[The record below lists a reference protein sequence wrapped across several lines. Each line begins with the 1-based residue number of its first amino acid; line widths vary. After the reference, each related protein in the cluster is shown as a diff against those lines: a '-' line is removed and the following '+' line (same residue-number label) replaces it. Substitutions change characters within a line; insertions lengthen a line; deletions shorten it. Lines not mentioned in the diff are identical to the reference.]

1 MNPVANPTPSSPHGA
16 PATEGSSPDMA
27 AIRARQQAVW
37 ASGDYTVVARTLQIV
52 AESLCETA
60 DLRAGEKVLDVA
72 TGTGNAAIAAAR
84 RFTDVIATDFVST
97 LLEHG
102 RARAAAEGLP
112 VVFREADVQVSA
124 VPRRVVRCRAF
135 YLRRHVRS
143 RPGARGA

>member
-16 PATEGSSPDMA
+16 PVTEGSSPDMA

-84 RFTDVIATDFVST
+84 
-97 LLEHG
+97 
-102 RARAAAEGLP
+102 ARP
-112 VVFREADVQVSA
+112 RSSSA
-124 VPRRVVRCRAF
+124 
-135 YLRRHVRS
+135 
-143 RPGARGA
+143 GT

>member
-1 MNPVANPTPSSPHGA
+1 MNPVANPTPSSPQGA
-16 PATEGSSPDMA
+16 PVAEGPSPDLA

-37 ASGDYTVVARTLQIV
+37 ASGDYAAVARTLQIV

-84 RFTDVIATDFVST
+84 RFTEVTATDFVST

-112 VVFREADVQVSA
+112 A
-124 VPRRVVRCRAF
+124 
-135 YLRRHVRS
+135 L
-143 RPGARGA
+143 RPGR